1 MEAKEGIKIRGWV
14 IAEELVPGT
23 DIVLSREEG
32 ENIICA
38 GGADAIATALTTGTL
53 TEFPYMVTSDSEAAV
68 ARVTA
73 AIPAVRTISTLI
85 TPTVDNTPPTSITT
99 WVYTFAAQAGATTTW
114 QFGMESATPSGGSLW
129 NQYKFTVS
137 KDNWNNDL
145 KLTYNVSIAP

>member
-14 IAEELVPGT
+14 IAEELIPGT

-38 GGADAIATALTTGTL
+38 GGADALAGVLIGGTPVL
-53 TEFPYMVTSDSEAAV
+53 FNYMVTSDSEAV
-68 ARVTA
+68 EARATT
-73 AIPAVRTISTLI
+73 AIPAVRNISAI
-85 TPTVDNTPPTSITT
+85 IVPTKNITPPTSIVT
-99 WVYTFAAQAGATTTW
+99 WVNTFAAMTGATTTW